1 MDSFIKDVVF
11 AFRTLRKNLGFTI
24 VAVIMIA
31 LGIGAC
37 ASIFSVVNSVLLRPL
52 PYTDPSRL
60 VIIWAELRSRN
71 VMDFP
76 FSIPDLKD
84 FRLGTKTFDG
94 VAGLFAPGR
103 VAIGGDDGQPEQI
116 RVCAITPNLFSVLG
130 ARIERGRDFKEDD
143 GAPPPPP
150 PQANAPNAPPQP
162 QVPAIVI
169 LSHSLWE
176 SRYGSDPKAVGRMID
191 FGGGRAEIVGVLSP
205 EFELLFPPRSGI
217 DSKVDMWIAARVNFD
232 AAARNIAAFRVIARI
247 KEGVSLDRAQVE
259 SEAMAAEL
267 RGLYP
272 LKKNADMHFRVV
284 PMQED
289 IVHEVKPSIL
299 ALFGAVVF
307 VLLIACSNVA
317 NLLIV
322 HAAARHRELAV
333 RAAIGGSRW
342 RLIRQMLTESV
353 ILAVIGGSLGLW
365 LARGGIAFL
374 LALAP
379 AKLPRMSAVSIDPA
393 VIGFTALMT
402 LATVIVFGVL
412 PAFRASRPNIVD
424 VLRISGGSPGLRA
437 GRFVRSVVVITELAL
452 SFVLLVGF
460 GLMFRS
466 FIALQRVDPGYDP
479 AHVLTFTFQVPQP
492 NPQAR
497 AAFLD
502 RAEER
507 LRAIPGVESVSAA
520 GPLPLDG
527 GVTNIPWATPE
538 AGAAD
543 PSAFRQA
550 NFHTVRPGY
559 FETLK
564 TKLIAGRTFTKDDNN
579 PNTKYVVVDDL
590 LAAKAFP
597 NTSPIGKILL
607 VRNLRGNGPD
617 ASLNVTVEIIGV
629 VRHQRHESMSTEGR
643 AAIFFVDQY
652 LGPGTAN
659 RWAVRTKGQP
669 EAIGGE
675 VRAAIAE
682 LDPKVPVGDLQ
693 PMTAFVDK
701 SMGPTRFA
709 TLLIGIFAG
718 VALLMA
724 AIGLYGVLS
733 TIVRQ
738 RTAEIGMRI
747 VFGATRP
754 RILRLIVSEGLRLSG
769 FGIVAGLM
777 AALALTRLMRSMLV
791 TVSPSDPITFA
802 FITVLFLWIAV
813 MASLLPARRAARL
826 DPSAALR
833 EE

>member
-1 MDSFIKDVVF
+1 MDSIIQDVVF
-11 AFRTLRKNLGFTI
+11 AFRRLGKNLGFTI
-24 VAVIMIA
+24 VAVTMIA

-52 PYTDPSRL
+52 PYADPSRL
-60 VIIWAELRSRN
+60 VIIWAELRAQN

-84 FRLGTKTFDG
+84 FRLGTKSFDG

-103 VAIGGDDGQPEQI
+103 SAIAGDDGQPEQI
-116 RVCAITPNLFSVLG
+116 RACGVTTNMFSVLG
-130 ARIERGRDFKEDD
+130 ARVELGRDFKEDD
-143 GAPPPPP
+143 GAPVQATAPNGPPP
-150 PQANAPNAPPQP
+150 AP
-162 QVPAIVI
+162 VPTIVI
-169 LSHSLWE
+169 LSHDFWE
-176 SRYGSDPKAVGRMID
+176 RRYGSDPKAVGRMID
-191 FGGGRAEIVGVLSP
+191 LDGGRAEIVGVLSRD
-205 EFELLFPPRSGI
+205 FELLFPPRSGI
-217 DSKVDMWIAARVNFD
+217 DSKVDMWTAARANFD
-232 AAARNIAAFRVIARI
+232 AAARNIAAFRVIARL
-247 KEGVSLDRAQVE
+247 KNGVSFERAQTE

-267 RGLYP
+267 RGQYP

-289 IVHEVKPSIL
+289 IVREVKPSIL
-299 ALFGAVVF
+299 ALFGAVLF

-322 HAAARHRELAV
+322 HAAARHRELVV

-342 RLIRQMLTESV
+342 RLIRQMLTESA

-365 LARGGIAFL
+365 IARGGIEVL

-379 AKLPRMSAVSIDPA
+379 AKLPRISAVSIDP
-393 VIGFTALMT
+393 VVVGFTAVT
-402 LATVIVFGVL
+402 TFATVVLFGVL

-424 VLRISGGSPGLRA
+424 VLRVSGGSPGLRA
-437 GRFVRSVVVITELAL
+437 GRFVRSIVVITELAL
-452 SFVLLVGF
+452 SFALLVGF
-460 GLMFRS
+460 GLMLRS

-479 AHVLTFTFQVPQP
+479 NHILTFTFQAPQP
-492 NPQAR
+492 NAQAR

-502 RAEER
+502 HAEER
-507 LRAIPGVESVSAA
+507 LRAIPGVENVSAA
-520 GPLPLDG
+520 SPLPLDG
-527 GVTNIPWATPE
+527 GVNNLPWATQE

-550 NFHTVRPGY
+550 NFHSVRPEY

-564 TKLIAGRTFTKDDNN
+564 TKLIAGRTFTRDDNN
-579 PNTKYVVVDDL
+579 PILKRVVVDDL

-607 VRNLRGNGPD
+607 IRNLRGNGPKAPVND
-617 ASLNVTVEIIGV
+617 TVEIIGV
-629 VRHQRHESMSTEGR
+629 VQHQRHESMSTEGR
-643 AAIFFVDQY
+643 EGIFFVEQY
-652 LGPGTAN
+652 LGAGSAN
-659 RWAVRTKGQP
+659 RWVVRTKGQP
-669 EAIGGE
+669 EASGGA

-682 LDPKVPVGDLQ
+682 LDPRIPVGDLQ

-718 VALLMA
+718 IALLMA

-754 RILRLIVSEGLRLSG
+754 RILRLIVGEGLRLSG
-769 FGIVAGLM
+769 FGIVAGLIV
-777 AALALTRLMRSMLV
+777 ALGLTGLMRSMLV
-791 TVSPSDPITFA
+791 AVSPTDPVTFG

-813 MASLLPARRAARL
+813 MASLLPARRASLL
-826 DPSAALR
+826 DPSVALR

>member
-1 MDSFIKDVVF
+1 MDSIIKDVVF
-11 AFRTLRKNLGFTI
+11 AFRTLGKNLGFTV

-52 PYTDPSRL
+52 PYADPSRL
-60 VIIWAELRSRN
+60 VIIWAELRARN

-84 FRLGTKTFDG
+84 FRLGTKSFDG
-94 VAGLFAPGR
+94 VAGMFAPGR
-103 VAIGGDDGQPEQI
+103 IAIAGDDGEPEQI
-116 RVCAITPNLFSVLG
+116 RVCGVTPNMLSVLG
-130 ARIERGRDFKEDD
+130 ARIEQGRDFKEDD
-143 GAPPPPP
+143 GAPPP
-150 PQANAPNAPPQP
+150 QANGPNAPPP
-162 QVPAIVI
+162 PRAPTIAI
-169 LSHSLWE
+169 LSHSFWE
-176 SRYGSDPKAVGRMID
+176 RRYGSDPKAIGRMID
-191 FGGGRAEIVGVLSP
+191 FGGGRAEIVGVLSRD
-205 EFELLFPPRSGI
+205 FELLFPPRSGI
-217 DSKVDMWIAARVNFD
+217 DSKVDMWTAARVDFA
-232 AAARNIAAFRVIARI
+232 AAARNVAAFRVIARV
-247 KEGVSLDRAQVE
+247 KDGVSLERAQAD
-259 SEAMAAEL
+259 SEGMAAEL
-267 RGLYP
+267 RGLFP

-289 IVHEVKPSIL
+289 IVREVKPSIL
-299 ALFGAVVF
+299 ALFGAVLF
-307 VLLIACSNVA
+307 VLLIACANVA

-322 HAAARHRELAV
+322 HAAARHRELVV

-342 RLIRQMLTESV
+342 RLIRQMLTESA
-353 ILAVIGGSLGLW
+353 ILAVMGGALGLW
-365 LARGGIAFL
+365 LARAGIAFL

-379 AKLPRMSAVSIDPA
+379 AKLPRISAVSIDPA
-393 VIGFTALMT
+393 VIGFTALT
-402 LATVIVFGVL
+402 TIATVVIFGIL

-424 VLRISGGSPGLRA
+424 VLRVSGGSPGLRA
-437 GRFVRSVVVITELAL
+437 GRFVRNFVVITELAL

-466 FIALQRVDPGYDP
+466 FIALQGVNPGYDP
-479 AHVLTFTFQVPQP
+479 NHVLTFTFQVPQP
-492 NPQAR
+492 NAQAR
-497 AAFLD
+497 ATFLD

-527 GVTNIPWATPE
+527 GVTNIPWATQE

-564 TKLIAGRTFTKDDNN
+564 TKLIAGRTFTRDDNN
-579 PNTKYVVVDDL
+579 PNSKYVVVDDL
-590 LAAKAFP
+590 LAAKTFR

-607 VRNLRGNGPD
+607 VRNLRGPD
-617 ASLNVTVEIIGV
+617 TSMNVPVEIIGV
-629 VRHQRHESMSTEGR
+629 VQHQRHESMSTEGR
-643 AAIFFVDQY
+643 EAIFFVDQY
-652 LGPGTAN
+652 LGAGAAN
-659 RWAVRTKGQP
+659 RWAVRTKGEP
-669 EAIGGE
+669 TAIGGE

-682 LDPKVPVGDLQ
+682 LDPKIPVGDLQ

-709 TLLIGIFAG
+709 TLLIGIFAA

-754 RILRLIVSEGLRLSG
+754 GILRLIVGEGLRLSG
-769 FGIVAGLM
+769 FGIVAGVM
-777 AALALTRLMRSMLV
+777 AALALTGLMRSMLV
-791 TVSPSDPITFA
+791 TVSPTDPVTFA

-813 MASLLPARRAARL
+813 MASLLPARRASQL